1 MTLYKEGPGSMN
13 KRIKSCVLLPAAG
26 RRTQLFHLIYTE
38 PGPCG
43 LADPCS
49 CISLKTDPIFVVNK
63 KGRAPLHIPL
73 SAVLPCLSSFCRARC
88 KIRQSRCR
96 RLFSGKGYEPRLP
109 FTCHLARHF
118 YKGAFRHQSRMK
130 KSGCRVGVM
139 LGWNGMQNG
148 VG

>member
-1 MTLYKEGPGSMN
+1 MG
-13 KRIKSCVLLPAAG
+13 IKSCVLLPAAG

-38 PGPCG
+38 AGPCG
-43 LADPCS
+43 LADP

-63 KGRAPLHIPL
+63 KGLHSIYPF
-73 SAVLPCLSSFCRARC
+73 LPCCHASPPFAERGAKLGNQDAGDYFPG
-88 KIRQSRCR
+88 KVT
-96 RLFSGKGYEPRLP
+96 RLAP

-118 YKGAFRHQSRMK
+118 YEEAFRRQSRMK